1 MENVDAKIQSN
12 FEKLKKENQYLWK
25 NTVQVA
31 Q

>member
-12 FEKLKKENQYLWK
+12 FEKLKKENQSLW
-25 NTVQVA
+25 NSTVKVA